1 MELMS
6 LDVILNSIRPVGTLG
21 LDTEGYIK
29 HEAYDPQ
36 LGAYVAFERDRM
48 GSLIPLGRTLAQT
61 PADACNV
68 FLSYPPTQEQVI
80 TNKLEKFTLRS
91 SEYLLEQWVIIIP
104 DKLLI
109 GWR

>member
-6 LDVILNSIRPVGTLG
+6 LDVILNGIRPVRILG

-36 LGAYVAFERDRM
+36 MGAYVAFERDRT
-48 GSLIPLGRTLAQT
+48 GSLIPLGRTLAQS

-68 FLSYPPTQEQVI
+68 FLSYPPTQELVVE
-80 TNKLEKFTLRS
+80 NKLGKFTLRS
-91 SEYLLEQWVIIIP
+91 SEHLLEKWVIVIP
-104 DKLLI
+104 EKLLM